1 MLLLVMS
8 IDTKAA
14 AEYFKLN
21 DPIMAELLT
30 LALQAEYP
38 MAIPTK
44 KPEAEYFKSI
54 VTSIISQQISVK
66 AADAIRGRVEILLVE
81 VNPITVSKVDFWD
94 LKNCG
99 LSEKKTQ
106 YIKQNAE
113 LWHSIPVE
121 NFVNMTDE
129 DIIKELT
136 KLYGIGRWTVEMF
149 LMFSLARPDVFSY
162 GDLGLM
168 KSLYRHYKLKPHY
181 VRKIPSTVENWSPH
195 RTVASLALWHTID
208 NGPVLL

>member
-1 MLLLVMS
+1 MT
-8 IDTKAA
+8 IDTEEAKK
-14 AEYFKLN
+14 YFTIN
-21 DPIMAELLT
+21 DPVMATLLER
-30 LALQAEYP
+30 ALTAEFP
-38 MAIPTK
+38 IAIPKK
-44 KPEAEYFKSI
+44 KPTSKYFGSI

-66 AADAIRGRVEILLVE
+66 AADAIRGRVEALLVDI
-81 VNPITVSKVDFWD
+81 NPETVTKVDFWD

-113 LWHSIPVE
+113 LWHEIPVG
-121 NFVNMTDE
+121 NFVHMTNE
-129 DIIKELT
+129 EIITELT

-168 KSLYRHYKLKPHY
+168 KSLYHHYNLKPHY
-181 VRKIPSTVENWSPH
+181 VRKIPATVENWAPH

-208 NGPVLL
+208 NAPVLL